1 MDTDPRCLVLDNS
14 EGNAKRIMLIGA
26 ALLTAVV
33 LIQEKIY
40 SNDKAPKIRNQ
51 SLILSLFLQFADKF
65 HEMCSH
71 NEDGWTLQAVGIADT
86 FKIPIE
92 GVAGISKII
101 EKIRKSK
108 EASGSGRKSIPQELS
123 KEKAEIE
130 AKEKMWACYEDAPG
144 MEWGVITL
152 ESLACARGEVRDWKK
167 GWCWIVEVCFHF
179 PSSRKH

>member
-1 MDTDPRCLVLDNS
+1 MDTDPRCLVLDNP

-40 SNDKAPKIRNQ
+40 LNDKAPKIRNQ
-51 SLILSLFLQFADKF
+51 SLILSLFLQFADRF
-65 HEMCSH
+65 HEICSH
-71 NEDGWTLQAVGIADT
+71 NEDGWTLQVVGIADT

-123 KEKAEIE
+123 KEEAEIE

-152 ESLACARGEVRDWKK
+152 ESLARARGELRDWKK
-167 GWCWIVEVCFHF
+167 GWCWIVEVCFHS